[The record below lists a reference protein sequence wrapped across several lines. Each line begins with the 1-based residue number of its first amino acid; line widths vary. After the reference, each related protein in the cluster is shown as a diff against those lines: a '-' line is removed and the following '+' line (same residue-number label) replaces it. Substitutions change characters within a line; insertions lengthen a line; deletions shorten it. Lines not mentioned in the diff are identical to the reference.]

1 MAFGLNS
8 RDRLCHEVSTK
19 QSLLT
24 AVDDIEIIAL
34 ELFDLLANQNKLNS
48 KTAAVEQTNALIQLL
63 VAKDKEIQ
71 ELLKVAKTQEKVQVT
86 VDKLQKELDKQQDD
100 IVKLQTHLKEAES
113 LLANAVF
120 QAKQK
125 LEHIHKANKNPVS
138 SEELI
143 KYAHKI
149 SASNSV
155 SCPPGWTPGDQRRP
169 YPSEMEMRM
178 GWLGK
183 MSDPSWNFNQHCG
196 VGQPGQENQVIWAA
210 GGSGTGAGSGTGM
223 HPPHSQPV
231 ASPAKGPHR
240 SPGSAS
246 GSGTIHYQPPQPH
259 AHGGSQDVLAN
270 QHRGGGAPTPLSES
284 ALHLFSQQTGHPS
297 QKDDDVEVM
306 STDSSSSSSSDS
318 Q

>member
-1 MAFGLNS
+1 MGEAYIYKTCLFKFYLIAFAMKIQLLKQSTMAFGLNS

-86 VDKLQKELDKQQDD
+86 VGKLQKELDKQQDD

-196 VGQPGQENQVIWAA
+196 VGQP
-210 GGSGTGAGSGTGM
+210 
-223 HPPHSQPV
+223 V

-246 GSGTIHYQPPQPH
+246 GFGTIHYQPPQPH

-270 QHRGGGAPTPLSES
+270 QHRGGDAPTPLSES

-297 QKDDDVEVM
+297 QK
-306 STDSSSSSSSDS
+306 
-318 Q
+318 